1 MPCSIALRA
10 AFSAVICAAYG
21 VLLREPFQPDA
32 PADDHAIT
40 FPVTSVS
47 DTIVLLNDAL
57 MCAWPRGTT
66 RLSRL
71 RRMRSGFGLSSP
83 CFASPAAGGLPLSAR
98 TLVGARSGVAVFS

>member
-10 AFSAVICAAYG
+10 AFSAVIWAAYG
-21 VLLREPFQPDA
+21 VLLRDPFRPDA

-47 DTIVLLNDAL
+47 ETIVLLNDAL

-71 RRMRSGFGLSSP
+71 RRTRSGFL
-83 CFASPAAGGLPLSAR
+83 ASPSAAGASPFFGRGSRFGRSAP
-98 TLVGARSGVAVFS
+98 